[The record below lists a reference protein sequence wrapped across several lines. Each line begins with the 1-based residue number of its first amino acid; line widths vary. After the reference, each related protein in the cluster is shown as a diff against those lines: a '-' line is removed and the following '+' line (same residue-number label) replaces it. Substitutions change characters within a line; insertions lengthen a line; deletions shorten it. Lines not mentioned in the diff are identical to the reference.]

1 MCLGGA
7 TKEDVK
13 KYDPKKHDEAIA
25 KPFSERTSEDNFML
39 GLSESLEFG
48 NAKYNHLP
56 REGRLFYCRVLD
68 NIEGPWRSPRDAHKD
83 DPVFLSL
90 MDLYYR
96 VEEVRSVRPGALKTE
111 NANVSKLKKDFI
123 LKMMGYLVHRGA
135 ISFFDEQT
143 YLTEERYDF
152 LLKNLVDNSLERK
165 MNFEKELVE
174 KIPLRRGEK
183 FSLWPEQA

>member
-1 MCLGGA
+1 MIKL
-7 TKEDVK
+7 
-13 KYDPKKHDEAIA
+13 KYW
-25 KPFSERTSEDNFML
+25 
-39 GLSESLEFG
+39 
-48 NAKYNHLP
+48 
-56 REGRLFYCRVLD
+56 
-68 NIEGPWRSPRDAHKD
+68 NI
-83 DPVFLSL
+83 
-90 MDLYYR
+90 
-96 VEEVRSVRPGALKTE
+96 VRPGALKTE